1 MESLSLASLSL
12 ASILASASATTDN
25 EPVSQSV
32 IQTHISP
39 AIAGSWVLQLPE
51 PVAQE
56 PVVPEQQAQLAEE
69 ELQSIDGIEDLSI
82 DQQNSL
88 SEVTTITSAA
98 TKPQADCK
106 ETYTFSHDNIMW
118 SVSGAEWTYGRYVL
132 SHQDEGLPLIAINT
146 LHDNNEVDC
155 SGNQVDQTGEMML
168 AYVDY
173 QSDVPYMH
181 WCADKEGEEC
191 FMTFKKQLP

>member
-12 ASILASASATTDN
+12 ASILASVSASTDN

-32 IQTHISP
+32 IKTHISP
-39 AIAGSWVLQLPE
+39 AMAGSWVLQMPK
-51 PVAQE
+51 PS
-56 PVVPEQQAQLAEE
+56 EQQLSAQQVQLSEE
-69 ELQSIDGIEDLSI
+69 ELLNIEGIDSLDI
-82 DQQNSL
+82 DRGHSSL
-88 SEVTTITSAA
+88 SEVTTITIAEPTA
-98 TKPQADCK
+98 QAECK
-106 ETYTFSHDNIMW
+106 ETYTFAHDNIMW

-173 QSDVPYMH
+173 VSDKPYMH
-181 WCADKEGEEC
+181 WCADKEGKQC